1 MSQEAPAERGP
12 VHLPVHVPG
21 EVLAVKNAGIHRQLT
36 LIAPGVGE
44 RSRPGSFVAL
54 SAGEDR
60 IGRRSFWIQ
69 RVHPQGGHGTTLDIV
84 VEPTGA
90 GSRWLAALVPG
101 ARIEVT
107 GPLGRPFA
115 LPREKARC
123 LLMGEGHS
131 AAALTMLAER
141 LRDRGCSVEL
151 VLAAVDESQL
161 FGVLEARRSV
171 ARVEVVTDAAALAA
185 TITKAAAGADVVY
198 AAGSLSA
205 ARLCAEAAA
214 SAGAQCQ
221 VALERPLLCATGL
234 CQGCPVVVRDAS
246 GDRRTV
252 RACTEGPVFRAD
264 RLDWESLA

>member
-1 MSQEAPAERGP
+1 MSQEAPVEPGP
-12 VHLPVHVPG
+12 VHLPVHVHG
-21 EVLAVKNAGIHRQLT
+21 QVLAAKNAGIHRQLT
-36 LIAPGVGE
+36 LVVPGVGE

-54 SAGEDR
+54 STGEGR

-84 VEPTGA
+84 VELVGP
-90 GSRWLAALVPG
+90 GSRWLAALAPG
-101 ARIEVT
+101 AEIEVT

-115 LPREKARC
+115 LPRDRARC

-141 LRDRGCSVEL
+141 LRDRGCPVEL
-151 VLAAVDESQL
+151 VLAAADESQL

-171 ARVEVVTDAAALAA
+171 ARVEVVTDPAELAA
-185 TITKAAAGADVVY
+185 TIGKAAARADVVY
-198 AAGSLSA
+198 AAGSVAA
-205 ARLCAEAAA
+205 ARICAEAAA
-214 SAGAQCQ
+214 SAAAQCQ

-234 CQGCPVVVRDAS
+234 CQGCPVVVLDAA

-252 RACTEGPVFRAD
+252 RACVEGPVFRAD